1 MTAHRV
7 RLKLPNGAELEAEG
21 DAEFVRQE
29 RADFILRQT
38 PLPAAGAP
46 LEPGREPRVDWNAV
60 VEARDGGLTLRG
72 KIPGGD
78 KGGKDAC
85 LVLIMAAE
93 RLLSHPKPTAT
104 MLAKWLRA
112 SGYPVGRMD
121 RTLQDAISQGELLS
135 TGSRRSRRYELTASG
150 KIKALLLSE
159 QATAVVLGHRGDRRW
174 SARAG
179 AEAPKTQTSP
189 RRLSRK
195 GRAKPRKNSIPE
207 QAELPENPG

>member
-38 PLPAAGAP
+38 PVATPGVQ
-46 LEPGREPRVDWNAV
+46 EPGREPRVDWDAV
-60 VEARDGGLTLRG
+60 VEARGGGLTLRG

-85 LVLIMAAE
+85 LTLIMASE
-93 RLLSHPKPTAT
+93 RLLSQPKPTAT
-104 MLAKWLRA
+104 MLAKWLRT

-135 TGSRRSRRYELTASG
+135 SGSRRSRRYELTATG

-159 QATAVVLGHRGDRRW
+159 QLTAVVLGRR
-174 SARAG
+174 
-179 AEAPKTQTSP
+179 
-189 RRLSRK
+189 
-195 GRAKPRKNSIPE
+195 
-207 QAELPENPG
+207 

>member
-1 MTAHRV
+1 MTTQHRV
-7 RLKLPNGAELEAEG
+7 RLKLTNGAELEAEG

-29 RADFILRQT
+29 RAEFLLQQT
-38 PLPAAGAP
+38 PLAPPAGR
-46 LEPGREPRVDWNAV
+46 EPGREPRVEWSAV
-60 VEARDGGLTLRG
+60 VEAKSGGLTLRG

-93 RLLSHPKPTAT
+93 RLLSLPKPTAT

-121 RTLQDAISQGELLS
+121 RTLQDAIAQGELLS
-135 TGSRRSRRYELTASG
+135 SGSRRSRRYELTASG

-159 QATAVVLGHRGDRRW
+159 ELTAAVLGRR
-174 SARAG
+174 
-179 AEAPKTQTSP
+179 
-189 RRLSRK
+189 
-195 GRAKPRKNSIPE
+195 
-207 QAELPENPG
+207 

>member
-38 PLPAAGAP
+38 PAAAAGGGEHGP
-46 LEPGREPRVDWNAV
+46 EREPGREPRVDWNAV
-60 VEARDGGLTLRG
+60 VEARGGGLTLRG

-85 LVLIMAAE
+85 LVLIMASD
-93 RLLSHPKPTAT
+93 RLLSQPKPTAT
-104 MLAKWLRA
+104 MLAKWLRT

-135 TGSRRSRRYELTASG
+135 SGSRRSRRYELTATG

-159 QATAVVLGHRGDRRW
+159 QLTATVLGRR
-174 SARAG
+174 
-179 AEAPKTQTSP
+179 
-189 RRLSRK
+189 
-195 GRAKPRKNSIPE
+195 
-207 QAELPENPG
+207 